1 MTFCSSCGAKLED
14 GAKFCASCGAQVGAP
29 ASEKAQPNVN
39 VQETFDKIMD
49 TPDTTAEFDA
59 DDINN
64 NKVMAVLSYIWILFL
79 VPLFAAKDSKY
90 ARYHANQG
98 IILFLASIVI
108 SVVGIIPV
116 LGWIVS
122 AVGGIIVFILAIIG
136 IINAAKGNAKQLP
149 IIGGLFTVI
158 K

>member
-1 MTFCSSCGAKLED
+1 MAFCSSCGAKLED
-14 GAKFCASCGAQVGAP
+14 DAKFCASCGAKTG

-64 NKVMAVLSYIWILFL
+64 NKVMAVLAYIWILFL
-79 VPLFAAKDSKY
+79 VPLLVAKDSKF

-122 AVGGIIVFILAIIG
+122 AVGGIIVFVLAIIG

-149 IIGGLFTVI
+149 IIGGLLTVI